1 MALHALSRCTARILL
16 EEQQDPAVFKNDWEF
31 VRSLAQL
38 GMEERA
44 KGGWYVLPVRISALI
59 QHTEGGLIH

>member
-16 EEQQDPAVFKNDWEF
+16 EEQHDPAVFKSDWEF

-44 KGGWYVLPVRISALI
+44 KGGWCVLTFGISVLI
-59 QHTEGGLIH
+59 QRTEESLIH